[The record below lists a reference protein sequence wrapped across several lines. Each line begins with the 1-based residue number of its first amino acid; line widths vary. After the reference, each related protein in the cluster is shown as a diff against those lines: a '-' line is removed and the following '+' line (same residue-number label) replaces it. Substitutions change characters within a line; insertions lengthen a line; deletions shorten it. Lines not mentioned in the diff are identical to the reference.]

1 MFMYLCIYVFIYLCV
16 YIFIF
21 IYIYIYYTSKAIHG
35 IALGLEDVQGWR
47 LKGFGCMGS
56 KDLGFT
62 SAPENLLS

>member
-1 MFMYLCIYVFIYLCV
+1 MYLYIYVFIYL
-16 YIFIF
+16 YS
-21 IYIYIYYTSKAIHG
+21 YIYIYYTSKAIHG